1 MEQTLQEWLTAV
13 EAFARAEIFTWARL
27 TEFAALILV
36 GALALLGGR
45 LLKRGLERHRW
56 GEHRLIRI
64 FQDTLASLAPVL
76 VGIVLLAAAEGAG
89 RAIQHDVTLL
99 ATVQKL
105 LLAWFAIALASRLI
119 EERWARSVII
129 WTAWGLAALAIVGW
143 LEPVTAALDGI
154 GFSIGEVRLTI
165 LSVLQGAVALII
177 LLWLSNLMSSAAE
190 SRLARFP
197 NITPS
202 TQVLFAKV
210 IRIALIAGAI
220 LIALSSIGI
229 DFTALAVFGGALG
242 VGIGLG
248 LQKIVSN
255 FVSGI
260 ILLADRSIK
269 PGDVI
274 EVGDSYGRIDRLS
287 ARYVSIVTRDGKEYL
302 VPNEDL
308 ITQQVINWSF
318 SDRAVRVRLDIGIAY
333 SSDVRQ
339 AIAIALEAAAAVPRV
354 LKSPA
359 PKCLLWEFGD
369 NSVNLQLRIWITDP
383 EDGVRNVSSEVLL
396 EVWDRFHEAGIEFPF
411 PQRDVYIKALPKG
424 QDLPE
429 SL

>member
-1 MEQTLQEWLTAV
+1 MEQTLQNWLTEI
-13 EAFARAEIFTWARL
+13 EAFARAEVLTWARL
-27 TEFAALILV
+27 TEFTALIFIL
-36 GALALLGGR
+36 ALALVGGR
-45 LLKRGLERHRW
+45 LLRRGLRKREW
-56 GEHRLIRI
+56 GEHRLIRMV
-64 FQDTLASLAPVL
+64 QDTLANLAPVL
-76 VGIVLLAAAEGAG
+76 VGIVLLAAAEGVG
-89 RAIQHDVTLL
+89 PAIQYDVALI

-105 LLAWFAIALASRLI
+105 LVAWFVIALASRLI
-119 EERWARSVII
+119 EESWARKVVI

-143 LEPVTAALDGI
+143 LEPVAAALDGI
-154 GFSIGEVRLTI
+154 GFAIGDVRLTI
-165 LSVLQGAVALII
+165 LSVLQGAIALII
-177 LLWLSNLMSSAAE
+177 LLWLSNFLSSAAE
-190 SRLARFP
+190 TRLSRFP
-197 NITPS
+197 NINPA

-210 IRIALIAGAI
+210 IRIALIAAAI

-308 ITQQVINWSF
+308 ITQPVINWSF
-318 SDRAVRVRLDIGIAY
+318 SDRAVRVRLDVGIAY

-339 AIAIALEAAAAVPRV
+339 AIAIALEAATSVPRV
-354 LKSPA
+354 LKNPA
-359 PKCLLWEFGD
+359 PKCLLWSFGD

-396 EVWDRFHEAGIEFPF
+396 EVWDRFHAAGIEFPF
-411 PQRDVYIKALPKG
+411 PQRDIYIKEMPK
-424 QDLPE
+424 D
-429 SL
+429 